1 VSLKGVKKVEN
12 EKSWGIE
19 KREEGWHGEEGR
31 EKKEGLRILKRGK
44 MGFSPRSRGRKQFI

>member
-1 VSLKGVKKVEN
+1 MSLKGVKKVEN

-44 MGFSPRSRGRKQFI
+44 LGFWEI